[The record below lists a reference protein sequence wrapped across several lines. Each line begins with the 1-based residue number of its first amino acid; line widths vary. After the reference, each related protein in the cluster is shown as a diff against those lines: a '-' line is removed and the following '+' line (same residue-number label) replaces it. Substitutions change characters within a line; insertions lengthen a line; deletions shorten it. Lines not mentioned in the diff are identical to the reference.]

1 MTHYTELLIDPLVT
15 AEIVGLILTSGYL
28 IAAFLRLRTYGRSV
42 HSLAPSL
49 APLRRFAPLD
59 SLAPLRRF
67 APLASLAPRRTLHT
81 LRTLAPQE
89 DLDFIPGRLL
99 SSMNTAATNLN
110 PVNAMIAHQSAPRP
124 STSVINLTEL
134 QLLRDYKLAIQSHLA
149 RFFEVGRLISSPKRS
164 LTGQRVARFA

>member
-15 AEIVGLILTSGYL
+15 AEMVGLILTSGYL
-28 IAAFLRLRTYGRSV
+28 IAAFLRLRTYGRGL
-42 HSLAPSL
+42 HSSAPHH
-49 APLRRFAPLD
+49 PD
-59 SLAPLRRF
+59 
-67 APLASLAPRRTLHT
+67 APRRTLHT

-89 DLDFIPGRLL
+89 ELDFIPGRLL
-99 SSMNTAATNLN
+99 SSLNTAATKLTPGNSTTTQ
-110 PVNAMIAHQSAPRP
+110 QSVPY
-124 STSVINLTEL
+124 STTSVINLTEL